1 MIQYPHRPHDANDKL
16 RGDVIMMRLLT
27 ISLAVALLSGGCCCP
42 KAAMLNNGYAVGSL
56 YYHERRVEGEL
67 MIEMWV
73 DFTTR
78 RLRFKCSPHDA
89 LGWESRRFDSWR
101 LDVALSRSELHW
113 IAERIRLANIESWE
127 CIESNDA
134 ASAVDKATYYVR
146 AKTANGYLERFVVGY
161 EPAGFDHLR
170 EALHFAATHA
180 DCRNEKGERTS
191 EASWELPYGR

>member
-1 MIQYPHRPHDANDKL
+1 
-16 RGDVIMMRLLT
+16 MRLLA
-27 ISLAVALLSGGCCCP
+27 IGLVVAVLSGGCGCP
-42 KAAMLNNGYAVGSL
+42 TDVTLNNGDVVDSL

-101 LDVALSRSELHW
+101 LDVTLSRSELCW
-113 IAERIRLANIESWE
+113 IVERIRLAEIEAWK
-127 CIESNDA
+127 CVESNDA

-146 AKTANGYLERFVVGY
+146 MKTANGAMERFVAGD

-170 EALHFAATHA
+170 EVLRFAATHVE
-180 DCRNEKGERTS
+180 CRYEKGERTS